1 MQANLNHQKAF
12 SSFSIIVVFLAFII
26 IGLAFIP
33 QLDIRFKPSRSLPQ
47 LNISF
52 YWPNASPK
60 VIEQDILKI
69 EGVLGKVIKTKFT
82 YSGGSSGVVIEF

>member
-1 MQANLNHQKAF
+1 MQQTTPKHKAF

-26 IGLAFIP
+26 IGMAFIP

-60 VIEQDILKI
+60 VIEQEII
-69 EGVLGKVIKTKFT
+69 NPNI
-82 YSGGSSGVVIEF
+82 IM